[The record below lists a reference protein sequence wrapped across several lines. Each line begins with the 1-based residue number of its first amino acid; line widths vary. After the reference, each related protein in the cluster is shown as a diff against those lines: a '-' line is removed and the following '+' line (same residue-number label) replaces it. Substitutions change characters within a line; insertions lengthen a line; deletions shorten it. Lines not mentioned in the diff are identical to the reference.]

1 MAHSKHADEYCTYS
15 EVFDGRND
23 RFCSVIREVT
33 DSSVDSYSS
42 ESSDTSQSDE
52 ESDEEQRTVIN
63 RGFHG
68 FRPPGIPSC
77 IEEQN
82 EECSED
88 SSSDGTEKFG
98 FQNEKEH
105 SFTL

>member
-1 MAHSKHADEYCTYS
+1 MCTYS

-23 RFCSVIREVT
+23 RFCSVIKEVTT

-42 ESSDTSQSDE
+42 EPSDTSQSL

-63 RGFHG
+63 RAFHG
-68 FRPPGIPSC
+68 FRPPEIPSC

-82 EECSED
+82 EECY
-88 SSSDGTEKFG
+88 SSSDGTEEFG

-105 SFTL
+105 RFTL

>member
-1 MAHSKHADEYCTYS
+1 MEHSKHADEYCTYS
-15 EVFDGRND
+15 EVLDGRND
-23 RFCSVIREVT
+23 RFCSVIKEVTT
-33 DSSVDSYSS
+33 DSSVDSYSC
-42 ESSDTSQSDE
+42 EPSDTSQSL
-52 ESDEEQRTVIN
+52 ESKEKQKEVIN
-63 RGFHG
+63 PGFQG

-82 EECSED
+82 EECY
-88 SSSDGTEKFG
+88 SSSDGTEEAG